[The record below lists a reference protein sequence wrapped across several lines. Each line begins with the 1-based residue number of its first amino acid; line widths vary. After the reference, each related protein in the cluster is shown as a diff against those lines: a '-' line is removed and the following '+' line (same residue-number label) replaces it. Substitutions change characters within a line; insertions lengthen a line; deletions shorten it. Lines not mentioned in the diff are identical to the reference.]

1 MSQYPVIAAGQRITT
16 SLLNAM
22 MPAYV
27 NKGTNTV
34 RTSTATVADD
44 PDLTFQLAAN
54 SSYFVEIYIKYD
66 TTSNASTNLGLKTA
80 WTVPSGAAGTRT
92 SIGAGSTQAADDN
105 VSSHHGVHAFTT
117 TVTYGRRSGGNQ
129 LWALETAVVDT
140 TSAGTLALQWAQDT
154 SSTASVTVHTDSF
167 MRIKQLA

>member
-34 RTSTATVADD
+34 RTSTATLADD
-44 PDLTFQLAAN
+44 PDLTYQLAAN
-54 SSYFVEIYIKYD
+54 ASYFVEIYIKYD
-66 TTSNASTNLGLKTA
+66 TTDATHTTIKTA
-80 WTVPSGAAGTRT
+80 WTVPSGATGTRT
-92 SIGAGSTQAADDN
+92 ALGSGSTQTSDDN
-105 VSSHHGVHAFTT
+105 VSSRHGVHNFTT
-117 TVTYGRRSGGNQ
+117 AVTYGERTGGSQ
-129 LWALETAVVDT
+129 MWALETAVIDT
-140 TSAGTLALQWAQDT
+140 TSAGTLALQWAQVA
-154 SSTASVTVHTDSF
+154 SSTSSVTVHTDSF